1 MSESANE
8 KAEDLLEEVADAADT
23 YASRLR
29 KKYED
34 TKESITDEA
43 PEFVTQVWCVCAL
56 SLSSNAV

>member
-43 PEFVTQVWCVCAL
+43 PEFLTQV
-56 SLSSNAV
+56 